1 MTTMSAAT
9 DTPTVHTEQ
18 RDGIFVI
25 TIDRPEAR
33 NAINGATAHALAA
46 AIDELD
52 ARDDLVVG
60 ILTGAGGVFSAGMDL
75 KAFAAGDTP
84 VIPGRGFAGITRTQ
98 INAPLIA
105 AVEGYALGGGTEM
118 ALACDM
124 IVAARNATFGQT
136 EVHYGIV
143 PPEGGMV
150 RLPERIPRNIALE
163 LLLTGDPLPAERAE
177 QLGLVNLLT
186 EPGAALTGA
195 LELADRVA
203 HNAPLAIT
211 AVKRVVNERTAFRD
225 QDALS
230 EQDQIVAPVLA
241 SQDARE
247 GARAFAEKRS
257 PHWQGR

>member
-1 MTTMSAAT
+1 MTSAMG
-9 DTPTVHTEQ
+9 TPAVRTEE

-33 NAINGATAHALAA
+33 NAIDGATARALAA
-46 AIDELD
+46 AVDQLD
-52 ARDDLVVG
+52 ARDDLMVG

-84 VIPGRGFAGITRTQ
+84 VVPGRGFAGITRARIRT
-98 INAPLIA
+98 PLIA

-136 EVHYGIV
+136 EVHFGIV

-150 RLPERIPRNIALE
+150 RLPERLPRNIAME

-177 QLGLVNLLT
+177 VFGMVNHLT
-186 EPGAALTGA
+186 EPGQALNKA
-195 LELADRVA
+195 LELATRIA
-203 HNAPLAIT
+203 HNAPLAVT

-225 QDALS
+225 QDALA

-241 SQDARE
+241 SQDAQE
-247 GARAFAEKRS
+247 GARAFAEKRP

>member
-1 MTTMSAAT
+1 MTEAAST
-9 DTPTVHTEQ
+9 SSVRTEE
-18 RDGIFVI
+18 RDGVFVI

-33 NAINGATAHALAA
+33 NAIDGATARALAA
-46 AIDELD
+46 AVDRLD
-52 ARDDLVVG
+52 ARDYLQVG

-84 VIPGRGFAGITRTQ
+84 VIPGRGFAGITRADIKT
-98 INAPLIA
+98 PLIA

-124 IVAARNATFGQT
+124 IVAARDATFGQT

-163 LLLTGDPLPAERAE
+163 LLLTGDPLPAARAE
-177 QLGLVNLLT
+177 QLGLVNRLT
-186 EPGAALTGA
+186 EPGAALTQA
-195 LELADRVA
+195 LELANRVA
-203 HNAPLAIT
+203 HNAPLAIA

-225 QDALS
+225 QDALR
-230 EQDQIVAPVLA
+230 EQDRIVASVLA
-241 SQDARE
+241 SQDAQE

-257 PHWQGR
+257 PHWHGR

>member
-1 MTTMSAAT
+1 MSAASGT
-9 DTPTVHTEQ
+9 STVHTEQ

-25 TIDRPEAR
+25 TIDRPMAR
-33 NAINGATAHALAA
+33 NAIDGATAHALAA
-46 AIDELD
+46 AVDELD
-52 ARDDLVVG
+52 TRDDLVVG

-84 VIPGRGFAGITRTQ
+84 VVPGRGFAGITRAQ
-98 INAPLIA
+98 IKTPLIA

-124 IVAARNATFGQT
+124 IVAARDATFGQT
-136 EVHYGIV
+136 EVHFGIV

-163 LLLTGDPLPAERAE
+163 LLLTGDPLPAERASE
-177 QLGLVNLLT
+177 LGLVNHLT
-186 EPGAALTGA
+186 EPGEALDRA
-195 LELADRVA
+195 LELAGRVA
-203 HNAPLAIT
+203 HNAPLAIA

-225 QDALS
+225 QDALR

-247 GARAFAEKRS
+247 GARAFTEKRS

>member
-1 MTTMSAAT
+1 MSEAT
-9 DTPTVHTEQ
+9 GTPAVHTEE

-25 TIDRPEAR
+25 TIDRPQAR
-33 NAINGATAHALAA
+33 NAIDGATARALAA
-46 AIDELD
+46 AVDQLD

-84 VIPGRGFAGITRTQ
+84 IVSGRGFAGITRAQ
-98 INAPLIA
+98 IKTPLIA
-105 AVEGYALGGGTEM
+105 AVEGFALGGGTEM

-124 IVAARNATFGQT
+124 IVAARGATFGQT

-177 QLGLVNLLT
+177 RLGLVNHLT
-186 EPGAALTGA
+186 EPGQALEQA
-195 LELADRVA
+195 LELADRIA
-203 HNAPLAIT
+203 RNAPLAIT

-225 QDALS
+225 EDALLD
-230 EQDQIVAPVLA
+230 QDQIVAPVLA
-241 SQDARE
+241 SLDARE
-247 GARAFAEKRS
+247 GARAFAEKRQ

>member
-1 MTTMSAAT
+1 MTTAT
-9 DTPTVHTEQ
+9 DTPTVRTEE

-25 TIDRPEAR
+25 TIDRPKSR
-33 NAINGATAHALAA
+33 NAIDGATARALAA
-46 AIDELD
+46 AVDCLES
-52 ARDDLVVG
+52 RDDLRVG
-60 ILTGAGGVFSAGMDL
+60 IISGANGVFSAGMDL

-84 VIPGRGFAGITRTQ
+84 IVEGRGFAGITRAQ
-98 INAPLIA
+98 IKTPLIA

-163 LLLTGDPLPAERAE
+163 LLLTGEPLPAERAE
-177 QLGLVNLLT
+177 RFGLVNYLT
-186 EPGAALTGA
+186 EPGQALKRA
-195 LELADRVA
+195 LELATSIA
-203 HNAPLAIT
+203 HNAPLAVA
-211 AVKRVVNERTAFRD
+211 AVKRVVNERRAFSD
-225 QDALS
+225 QDAFA
-230 EQDQIVAPVLA
+230 EQDRIVAPVLT
-241 SQDARE
+241 SHDAQE
-247 GARAFAEKRS
+247 GAHAFAERRP

>member
-1 MTTMSAAT
+1 MTAAT
-9 DTPTVHTEQ
+9 DTPTVRTEEN
-18 RDGIFVI
+18 DGILVI

-33 NAINGATAHALAA
+33 NAVDGATARALAA
-46 AIDELD
+46 AVDRLES
-52 ARDDLVVG
+52 RDDLMVG
-60 ILTGAGGVFSAGMDL
+60 IICGAGGVFSAGMDL

-84 VIPGRGFAGITRTQ
+84 IIEGRGFAGITRGGTRT
-98 INAPLIA
+98 PLIA

-124 IVAARNATFGQT
+124 IVAARDATFGQT

-177 QLGLVNLLT
+177 RFGLVNHLT
-186 EPGAALTGA
+186 EPGHAVQRA
-195 LELADRVA
+195 LELATGIA
-203 HNAPLAIT
+203 HNAPLAVA
-211 AVKRVVNERTAFRD
+211 AVKRVVNERRAFSD
-225 QDALS
+225 QDAFV
-230 EQDQIVAPVLA
+230 EQDRVVAPVLA
-241 SQDARE
+241 SHDARE
-247 GARAFAEKRS
+247 GARAFIERRP